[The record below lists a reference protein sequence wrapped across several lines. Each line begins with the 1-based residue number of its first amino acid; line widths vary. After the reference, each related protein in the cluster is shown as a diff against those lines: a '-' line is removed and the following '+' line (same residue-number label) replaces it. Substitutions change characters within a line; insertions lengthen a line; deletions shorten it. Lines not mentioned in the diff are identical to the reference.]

1 MYNRWAWQL
10 KEKVEMDKLRTQ
22 NFWTYWTYHLKMS
35 YFPNYI
41 VRFILKYLRNIIFLG
56 LNDEM
61 LPNITPMALL
71 SL

>member
-1 MYNRWAWQL
+1 
-10 KEKVEMDKLRTQ
+10 MDKLRTQ
-22 NFWTYWTYHLKMS
+22 IFWTYWTYHFKMS

-61 LPNITPMALL
+61 LPNALL
-71 SL
+71 PPWP